1 MHPMKKRTPVSAA
14 ELYVI
19 LDREFRLRRSKG
31 CDACYI
37 TLPFRVDRHDDGSAN
52 WEVLLPAECPNGCGE
67 VLDALVARYGEE
79 YELVPEKS
87 GVDPS
92 LH

>member
-1 MHPMKKRTPVSAA
+1 MKTRTTVSAA

-37 TLPFRVDRHDDGSAN
+37 TLPFRVDRHDEGSAN
-52 WEVLLPAECPNGCGE
+52 WEVLLPADCQKGCGE
-67 VLDALVARYGEE
+67 VLDALVARYADV
-79 YELVPEKS
+79 YELVPERS
-87 GVDPS
+87 DVDPS